1 MKPPRQATS
10 VDEIIPRPNPEQGV
24 DPEAAAEQRRFAS
37 GAREARNQVSDYAG
51 KLGDLFGGGA
61 YTRLHIAAV
70 LEVLCLIS
78 IVSLSVWAPETP
90 RIEKAID
97 HLEQAFLILLGFLVG
112 TSLPRAD

>member
-37 GAREARNQVSDYAG
+37 GAREARKQVSDYAG

-70 LEVLCLIS
+70 LE
-78 IVSLSVWAPETP
+78 
-90 RIEKAID
+90 
-97 HLEQAFLILLGFLVG
+97 
-112 TSLPRAD
+112 LPRAD

>member
-24 DPEAAAEQRRFAS
+24 DPEAAAEQRRF
-37 GAREARNQVSDYAG
+37 
-51 KLGDLFGGGA
+51 GGGA

-78 IVSLSVWAPETP
+78 IISLSVWAPETP
-90 RIEKAID
+90 RIEKAIRRTTAIRKWG
-97 HLEQAFLILLGFLVG
+97 EGSA
-112 TSLPRAD
+112 